1 MAAECREAGG
11 GEYVKE
17 KRAGG
22 EPALGLL
29 TLVSL
34 G

>member
-1 MAAECREAGG
+1 MLDGAWHGVSLDVAR

-22 EPALGLL
+22 EPALGL
-29 TLVSL
+29 VS
-34 G
+34 